1 MIELVDV
8 SMRYGEVQALDRVSL
23 KVNKGEILTILG
35 PNGSG
40 KTTLLK
46 IVAGL
51 DAPSAGQVFFDGAI
65 VEEPNLVSIR
75 RRATMVFQRTVVF
88 RGSVFDNVAYGL
100 RQRDIEQEEVER
112 RVEEALHL
120 VRLEHLRER
129 KADTLSGGERQR
141 LSLARALVLGCELM
155 LLDEPTANLDP
166 DSIIIINDVV
176 RKLNSERGTTFLVA
190 THNLE
195 QAGVISGRIVL
206 LRDGRVVEEA
216 LPEDL
221 LVAPSL
227 EMASF
232 TRKENF
238 FTGASE
244 VVDGVTHVDVGE
256 GIVVRAVFNREGRVS
271 IYVRPE
277 DIIVSK
283 ERVESSARNSLRG
296 GIVSVE
302 DFDSVV
308 RLKVDAGRVFT
319 VQITRRSLREM
330 GLNVGQEVYLTFKAS
345 SVHLI

>member
-1 MIELVDV
+1 VIELVDV
-8 SMRYGEVQALDRVSL
+8 SKHYGDVQALDRVSL

-51 DAPSAGQVFFDGAI
+51 DAPSAGQVIFDGVT
-65 VEEPNLVSIR
+65 VEESNAVSIR
-75 RRATMVFQRTVVF
+75 RRATMVFQRTVIF

-100 RQRDIEQEEVER
+100 RQRDIEQEEVKR
-112 RVEEALHL
+112 RVDEALQL
-120 VRLEHLRER
+120 VRLEHLRDR
-129 KADTLSGGERQR
+129 RAGTLSGGERQR
-141 LSLARALVLGCELM
+141 LSLARALVLGCELL
-155 LLDEPTANLDP
+155 LLDEPTSNLDP
-166 DSIIIINDVV
+166 DSIIIIKDAV
-176 RKLNSERGTTFLVA
+176 RKLNSEKGSTILLA

-195 QAGVISGRIVL
+195 QAEDLSSRIVL
-206 LRDGRVVEEA
+206 LRDGQVVEEA
-216 LPEDL
+216 LPEEL

-227 EMASF
+227 EMARF

-238 FTGASE
+238 FTGDSE
-244 VVDGVTHVDVGE
+244 IVDGVTHVDVGE
-256 GIVVRAVFNREGRVS
+256 GIVVRAVFNREGRVA

-277 DIIVSK
+277 DIIVSR

-296 GIVSVE
+296 SIVSVE

-308 RLKVDAGRVFT
+308 RLKVDVGRVFT
-319 VQITRRSLREM
+319 IQITRKSLLEM

>member
-1 MIELVDV
+1 VIELVDV
-8 SMRYGEVQALDRVSL
+8 SKHYGDVQALDRVSL
-23 KVNKGEILTILG
+23 KVNSGEILTILG

-46 IVAGL
+46 IVTGL
-51 DAPSAGQVFFDGAI
+51 DAPSAGQVIFDGVK
-65 VEEPNLVSIR
+65 VEESNAVSIR
-75 RRATMVFQRTVVF
+75 RRATMIFQRTVIF

-100 RQRDIEQEEVER
+100 RQREIEHEEVKR
-112 RVEEALHL
+112 RVDEALHL
-120 VRLEHLRER
+120 VRLEHLRDR
-129 KADTLSGGERQR
+129 KASTLSGGERQR
-141 LSLARALVLGCELM
+141 LSLARALVLDCELI

-176 RKLNSERGTTFLVA
+176 RKLNSEKGTTFLVA

-195 QAGVISGRIVL
+195 QAEVLSSRIVL
-206 LRDGRVVEEA
+206 LRDGRVVEEV
-216 LPEDL
+216 LPQEF

-227 EMASF
+227 EMARF

-238 FTGASE
+238 FTGDSE
-244 VVDGVTHVDVGE
+244 IVDGVTHVDVGE
-256 GIVVRAVFNREGRVS
+256 GIVVRAVFNKEGRVA

-277 DIIVSK
+277 DIIVSR

-308 RLKVDAGRVFT
+308 RLKVDVGRIFT
-319 VQITRRSLREM
+319 VQITRRSLAEM
-330 GLNVGQEVYLTFKAS
+330 GLNLGQEVFLTFKAS

>member
-8 SMRYGEVQALDRVSL
+8 SKNYGDVQALDCVSL
-23 KVNKGEILTILG
+23 KVNEGEILTILG

-40 KTTLLK
+40 KTTLLN

-51 DAPSAGQVFFDGAI
+51 DAPSAGQVVFDGTK
-65 VEEPNLVSIR
+65 VEESNAVSIR
-75 RRATMVFQRTVVF
+75 RRATMVFQRTVIF
-88 RGSVFDNVAYGL
+88 RGSVFDNVSYGL
-100 RQRDIEQEEVER
+100 RQRDIEHEEVER
-112 RVEEALHL
+112 RVEEALQL
-120 VRLEHLRER
+120 VSLEHIRDR
-129 KADTLSGGERQR
+129 KASTLSGGERQR
-141 LSLARALVLGCELM
+141 LSLARALVLGCELI

-166 DSIIIINDVV
+166 DSIIIIKDVV
-176 RKLNSERGTTFLVA
+176 RKLNSEKGTTFLVA

-195 QAGVISGRIVL
+195 QAEDLSSRIIL

-216 LPEDL
+216 LPEEI

-238 FTGASE
+238 FTGDSE

-256 GIVVRAVFNREGRVS
+256 GIVVRAVFNTEGRVA

-277 DIIVSK
+277 DIIVSR

-308 RLKVDAGRVFT
+308 RLKVDVGKVFT

-330 GLNVGQEVYLTFKAS
+330 GLNVGQEVFLTFKAS
-345 SVHLI
+345 SVNLI

>member
-8 SMRYGEVQALDRVSL
+8 SKNYGDVQALDCVSL
-23 KVNKGEILTILG
+23 KVNEGEILTILG

-40 KTTLLK
+40 KTTLLN

-51 DAPSAGQVFFDGAI
+51 DAPSAGQVVFDGTK
-65 VEEPNLVSIR
+65 VEESNAVSIR
-75 RRATMVFQRTVVF
+75 RRATMVFQRTVIF
-88 RGSVFDNVAYGL
+88 RGSVFDNVSYGL
-100 RQRDIEQEEVER
+100 RQRDIEHEEVER
-112 RVEEALHL
+112 RVEEALQL
-120 VRLEHLRER
+120 VSLEHIRDR
-129 KADTLSGGERQR
+129 KASTLSGGERQR
-141 LSLARALVLGCELM
+141 LSLARALVLGCELI

-166 DSIIIINDVV
+166 DSIIIIKDVV
-176 RKLNSERGTTFLVA
+176 RKLNSEKGTTFLVA

-195 QAGVISGRIVL
+195 QAEDLSSRIIL

-216 LPEDL
+216 LPEEI

-238 FTGASE
+238 FTGDSE

-256 GIVVRAVFNREGRVS
+256 GIVVRAVFNTEGRVA

-277 DIIVSK
+277 DIIVSR

-308 RLKVDAGRVFT
+308 RLKVDVGKVFT

-330 GLNVGQEVYLTFKAS
+330 RLNVGQEVFLTFKAS
-345 SVHLI
+345 SVNLI